1 MTSDTP
7 IAPGGEP
14 AADAAEL
21 ARLGI
26 IRVPSEHY
34 LVGPYRYAKL
44 SEAIAEAKRVPIAEN
59 DR

>member
-1 MTSDTP
+1 MTGDTP
-7 IAPGGEP
+7 IAPTSDA

-26 IRVPSEHY
+26 IRIPSEHY
-34 LVGPYRYAKL
+34 LVGPYRYARL
-44 SEAIAEAKRVPIAEN
+44 SDAIAAAKRAPIAEN

>member
-7 IAPGGEP
+7 IAPAGEP

-34 LVGPYRYAKL
+34 LIGPYRYAKL
-44 SEAIAEAKRVPIAEN
+44 SDAIAAAKRLPSAEN
-59 DR
+59 DQ